1 MPDSPSLPPV
11 NVLLLGCHGLLGTSF
26 RSVLHEAGNFQ
37 VREFSRGEFNLTNP
51 NSFERALGEIEFD
64 VLINAAAYT
73 AVDDCEIQG
82 ELAYLVNGQA
92 PGLLARICARRGA
105 RMMQFSTD
113 FVFDGMQ
120 PEPYGEDDL
129 PNPVSV
135 YGKSK
140 LMGEQLVAAASDDH
154 VIVRLSW
161 LFGEGRAAF
170 PEWVVSRAQSQERL
184 EVVSDKVACPTY
196 NMDAAKALLP
206 WLVDRKLAGGIW
218 HYCQPDPCTWD
229 AYAQHVLDCVAGLGV
244 ELKTLHVSPINIAS
258 LPGLI
263 AQRPPQSA
271 LSTRKFTD
279 ATGHAPRPWKR
290 ALEEY
295 LVRHWTAPMP

>member
-1 MPDSPSLPPV
+1 
-11 NVLLLGCHGLLGTSF
+11 
-26 RSVLHEAGNFQ
+26 
-37 VREFSRGEFNLTNP
+37 
-51 NSFERALGEIEFD
+51 
-64 VLINAAAYT
+64 
-73 AVDDCEIQG
+73 
-82 ELAYLVNGQA
+82 
-92 PGLLARICARRGA
+92 
-105 RMMQFSTD
+105 MMQFSTD